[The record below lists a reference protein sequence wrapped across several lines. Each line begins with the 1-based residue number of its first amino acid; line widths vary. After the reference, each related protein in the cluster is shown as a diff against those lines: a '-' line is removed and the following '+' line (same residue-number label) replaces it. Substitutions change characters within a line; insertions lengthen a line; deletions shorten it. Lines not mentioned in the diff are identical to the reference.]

1 MEQTY
6 LYSVRPR
13 KPIKDLDGVPFIRTP
28 KSLQLTKEDVL
39 KCLDKGS
46 VYRYFANEN
55 KLEKVTVNN
64 LDRLHN
70 AKFMDEATYEK
81 FLAGELGKDSG
92 TVVENIPTPVVEEK
106 KEEVKEEPKVE
117 EAPAAPVV
125 EEVKPEEEHV
135 VEEAKAEDNTEE
147 NSVADSAVENNVGDQ
162 AEESVEIDPANN
174 DTTDSE
180 TTESEPA
187 EEAYD
192 GEEDSDANAES
203 KDTND
208 KHQYRK
214 NSNNHHKGSKR

>member
-13 KPIKDLDGVPFIRTP
+13 KPIKDLEGVPFIRTP
-28 KSLQLTKEDVL
+28 KSLQLTKDDVL

-64 LDRLHN
+64 VDRLHN
-70 AKFMDEATYEK
+70 AKFMDEAEYEK

-92 TVVENIPTPVVEEK
+92 TVVNNKAVVEEK
-106 KEEVKEEPKVE
+106 KEEVKVEP
-117 EAPAAPVV
+117 AV
-125 EEVKPEEEHV
+125 EEVKPEPV

-147 NSVADSAVENNVGDQ
+147 DVVADSEAENGVGEQ
-162 AEESVEIDPANN
+162 AEVSVESTEPVNN
-174 DTTDSE
+174 DE
-180 TTESEPA
+180 TNDEIAENESA
-187 EEAYD
+187 EETYD
-192 GEEDSDANAES
+192 GVEDSDVNAES

-208 KHQYRK
+208 KHQFSKK
-214 NSNNHHKGSKR
+214 NNNNHHKGSKR